1 MGFVVAGVVGGFAA
15 GAAGAIAG
23 GLSSLLIG
31 AAVGFGTKAVFDH
44 VMDGM
49 MPDDV
54 SVDTM
59 GGRTTSVKNSTE
71 SRKIVYGTIRTGGV
85 IIYQENSGVG
95 NIYLHN
101 VIVLSEGIIGGI
113 KEVYFDN
120 ELVASF
126 IDNQLHY
133 HGKYT
138 LDNSE
143 TPTQA
148 SSSVDVRF
156 SQGTPNPIYAQ
167 TGQSTI
173 TANNWTTDHDL
184 SGIAHAYLRLRYNDE
199 VYTSGFPKI
208 TFLVE
213 GKKHYDPRQDDTSD
227 IYDSNVG
234 IGSMR
239 ADDSANWKYSNNSA
253 ICLLNYMMDDR
264 IGLGESINAF
274 DLDSLLASIDDCD
287 TEILGKAQITGGEFA
302 KKFVIGQKYEIT
314 ASVGNVDWTSVGA
327 DATDGV
333 GDTFIATADGSNLI
347 AGGTVKAVYKKYTC
361 DGIIDS
367 KNSHK
372 ANIQNI
378 LTSMNGQLLYSSGK
392 YHIKSYKYD
401 NPHSQV
407 VTEDMII
414 GGIDIATKQSRRSL
428 YNRVKGKF
436 VCKEENYVHT
446 EYPTQRYLITP
457 TGGTTND
464 YAQWEQDDGEV
475 LYHEYNLPMTIN
487 EVTAQRLARLTLNRS
502 RAQNTI
508 KFTTNAKG
516 LLYTVGDN
524 IKFANATIG
533 YSEAD
538 PKIYEIQRLNIRADA
553 EKGLVVSIEAR
564 ENSPDFY
571 NWDDGDLLD
580 FNTGTNLDL
589 YGGGVT
595 TPSNLELETYYE
607 NDKSKLRA
615 RWTASQAQGFAV
627 EYKVFYRLANTTSRL
642 VQEAY
647 TYDNFIIINVKDEY
661 EGKNLQVF
669 VQAVMTTSGSVSG
682 FLSGN
687 IRAAKVLNANPNYVV
702 RGFLSNPTVHDIALL
717 AAEAGVPVNEGREV
731 TYLQLNVDGDV
742 IASEEFMF
750 ESVSLTPITTV
761 VKNDVVGETFGEQLV
776 NGSFADDTGWYG
788 KEDGSGDELVIA
800 GGKLNYLSQ
809 GSISFKTQILTN
821 IAVGKKYTVS
831 FNVDSIQGSDP
842 LFMFTVRD
850 FQEIDDEL
858 LRMVISDLGTGTH
871 TQTFIARS
879 DSLAVAF
886 LSLVPFG
893 MTATIDN
900 ASLQREDE
908 EAVHKIML
916 SLPKSVTAD
925 VTWTYSYEQD
935 NNTQTLTNA
944 NSTGIVDV
952 AGVTTELTGFDDSLV
967 VNNRKS
973 VEIGLIRAHDSIGFS
988 QMEVTVTADWSQVK
1002 VMEGKSFTIPK
1013 TTSETVVL
1021 SARVR

>member
-1 MGFVVAGVVGGFAA
+1 M
-15 GAAGAIAG
+15 AITA
-23 GLSSLLIG
+23 LIG
-31 AAVGFGTKAVFDH
+31 AAAGAGAVALGATILTAVAVGIGAAAVFDH

-71 SRKIVYGTIRTGGV
+71 SRKIVYGTVRTGGT
-85 IIYQENSGVG
+85 IIYQENSG
-95 NIYLHN
+95 NSNEYLHN

-126 IDNQLHY
+126 IDGILHY

-138 LDNSE
+138 LDGSE
-143 TPTQA
+143 TPTTN

-156 SQGTPNPIYAQ
+156 SQGTISPLYAR
-167 TGQSTI
+167 TGSGKI
-173 TANNWTTDHDL
+173 TSNGWGLDHDL
-184 SGIAHAYLRLRYNDE
+184 SGIAHAYVRLYYNDE
-199 VYTSGFPKI
+199 VYTTGFPKI

-213 GKKHYDPRQDDTSD
+213 GKKHYDPRQDNTSD
-227 IYDSNVG
+227 AYDADVGASN
-234 IGSMR
+234 MR
-239 ADDSANWKYSNNSA
+239 VDTDLVSQNNIWQYSNNPA
-253 ICLLNYMMDDR
+253 ICLLNYMMDSR
-264 IGLGESINAF
+264 IGLGESIDSF
-274 DLDSLLASIDDCD
+274 DLDSLVASINDCN
-287 TEILGKAQITGGEFA
+287 TEIFGKPLFTSSGDFI
-302 KKFVIGQKYEIT
+302 VGQEYEIRQIGT
-314 ASVGNVDWTSVGA
+314 ESDDIDWASVGA
-327 DATDGV
+327 DASPSNEDR
-333 GDTFIATADGSNLI
+333 FIATADGSALN
-347 AGGTVKAVYKKYTC
+347 AGGSVKAVYKKYTC

-401 NPHSQV
+401 DPHSQV

-436 VCKEENYVHT
+436 VCKEENYVLT
-446 EYPTQRYLITP
+446 EYPTQIYLE
-457 TGGTTND
+457 GEND
-464 YAQWEQDDGEV
+464 VKQWEIDDGEV

-524 IKFANATIG
+524 IKFSNATIG

-538 PKIYEIQRLNIRADA
+538 PKIYQIQRLNIRAGF
-553 EKGLVVSIEAR
+553 EKGLVVNIEAR

-571 NWDDGDLLD
+571 DWDEDTDLLD
-580 FNTGTNLDL
+580 FNTGTNVNL
-589 YGGGVT
+589 YGGTVT
-595 TPSNLELETYYE
+595 TPTNLELETYYE
-607 NDKSKLRA
+607 NDKSKLRV
-615 RWTASQAQGFAV
+615 RWGRSEAQGYAV
-627 EYKVFYRLANTTSRL
+627 EYKVFYRLANSSSRL

-661 EGKNLQVF
+661 EGQNLQVF
-669 VQAVMTTSGSVSG
+669 VQAVLATTGAVSG
-682 FLSGN
+682 FLSGY
-687 IRAAKVLNANPNYVV
+687 IRAARVLNANPNYVV
-702 RGFLSNPTVHDIALL
+702 RGFLSNPTVHDVALL

-731 TYLQLNVDGDV
+731 TYLQLNVDGEV

-761 VKNDVVGETFGEQLV
+761 VKNDVVGQTFGEQLT
-776 NGSFADDTGWYG
+776 NGTFSDQSGWIG
-788 KEDGSGDELVIA
+788 KDDGSGDEFTIS
-800 GGKLNYLSQ
+800 GGKLNYIS
-809 GSISFKTQILTN
+809 GGAISFKTQILTG
-821 IAVGKKYTVS
+821 IAVGKKYTVT
-831 FNVDSIQGSDP
+831 FNVDSIQGADP
-842 LFMFTVRD
+842 RFLFTVRD
-850 FQEIDDEL
+850 FQEIDDVL
-858 LRMVISDLGTGTH
+858 LNMVISDLGTGEH

-886 LSLVPFG
+886 LSVVPLG

-900 ASLQREDE
+900 VSIQREDE

-925 VTWTYSYEQD
+925 VTWTYSFEQD
-935 NNTQTLTNA
+935 NQTQTLTNE

-952 AGVTTELTGFDDSLV
+952 AGVTTELIGFDDSLII
-967 VNNRKS
+967 NNRKS
-973 VEIGLIRAHDSIGFS
+973 VEIGLIRAYDSIGFS
-988 QMEVTVTADWSQVK
+988 QMEVTVTADWTQEK
-1002 VMEGKSFTIPK
+1002 VLEGKTFQVPK
-1013 TTSETVVL
+1013 TTTETVVL

>member
-1 MGFVVAGVVGGFAA
+1 M
-15 GAAGAIAG
+15 AITA
-23 GLSSLLIG
+23 LIG
-31 AAVGFGTKAVFDH
+31 AAAGAGAVALGAGILTAVAVGIGAAAVFDH

-59 GGRTTSVKNSTE
+59 GGRTTSVKNSTA
-71 SRKIVYGTIRTGGV
+71 SRKIVYGTVRTGGT
-85 IIYQENSGVG
+85 IIYQENDGVS
-95 NIYLHN
+95 NEYLHN

-126 IDNQLHY
+126 IDGILHY

-138 LDNSE
+138 LNGSE
-143 TPTQA
+143 TPTTN
-148 SSSVDVRF
+148 SSSVDIRF
-156 SQGTPNPIYAQ
+156 GMGGINPTYARIGSGKIV
-167 TGQSTI
+167 TNG
-173 TANNWTTDHDL
+173 WTTDHDL
-184 SGIAHAYLRLRYNDE
+184 SGIAHAYVRLYYNDE

-213 GKKHYDPRQDDTSD
+213 GKKHYDPRQDSTSD
-227 IYDSNVG
+227 IYDDSVG
-234 IGSMR
+234 ISNMYVN
-239 ADDSANWKYSNNSA
+239 SPTLWEYSNNPA

-264 IGLGESINAF
+264 IGLGESIDAF
-274 DLDSLLASIDDCD
+274 DLDSLLASINDCN
-287 TEILGKAQITGGEFA
+287 TEIFGKPLFTGSGDFI
-302 KKFVIGQKYEIT
+302 VGQEYEIRQIGT
-314 ASVGNVDWTSVGA
+314 ESDDIDWASVGA
-327 DATDGV
+327 DASPSNEDR
-333 GDTFIATADGSNLI
+333 FIATADGSALN
-347 AGGTVKAVYKKYTC
+347 AGGSVKAVYKKYTC

-401 NPHSQV
+401 NPHTQV

-436 VCKEENYVHT
+436 VCKEENYILT
-446 EYPTQRYLITP
+446 EYPTQIYLE
-457 TGGTTND
+457 GEND
-464 YAQWEQDDGEV
+464 VKQWELDDGEV
-475 LYHEYNLPMTIN
+475 LYHEYNLPMTVN

-524 IKFANATIG
+524 IKFSNATIG

-538 PKIYEIQRLNIRADA
+538 PKIYQIQRLNIRADV

-571 NWDDGDLLD
+571 DWDEDTDLLD
-580 FNTGTNLDL
+580 FNTGTNVNL
-589 YGGGVT
+589 YGGSVT
-595 TPSNLELETYYE
+595 TPTNLELETYYE

-615 RWTASQAQGFAV
+615 RWTRSQAQGFAV
-627 EYKVFYRLANTTSRL
+627 EYKVFYRFAGTSSRL

-647 TYDNFIIINVKDEY
+647 TYDNFILINVKDEY
-661 EGKNLQVF
+661 EGQNLQVF
-669 VQAVMTTSGSVSG
+669 VQAVLATTGAVSG
-682 FLSGN
+682 FLSGY
-687 IRAAKVLNANPNYVV
+687 IRAARVLNANPNYVV

-731 TYLQLNVDGDV
+731 TYLQLNVDGEV

-750 ESVSLTPITTV
+750 ESVALTPITTV
-761 VKNDVVGETFGEQLV
+761 VKNDVVGATFGEQLT
-776 NGSFADDTGWYG
+776 NGSFSDQSGWLG
-788 KEDGSGDELVIA
+788 KDDGSGDEFTIS
-800 GGKLNYLSQ
+800 GGKLNYVSG
-809 GSISFKTQILTN
+809 GSISFKTQILTG
-821 IAVGKKYTVS
+821 IAVGKKYTVT
-831 FNVDSIQGSDP
+831 FNVDSIQGASP
-842 LFMFTVRD
+842 TFLFTVRD
-850 FQEIDDEL
+850 FQEIDDVL
-858 LRMVISDLGTGTH
+858 LNMVISDLGTGEH

-886 LSLVPFG
+886 LSVVPLG
-893 MTATIDN
+893 MTAVIDN
-900 ASLQREDE
+900 VSLQREDE
-908 EAVHKIML
+908 EAVHKMML

-935 NNTQTLTNA
+935 NQTQTLTNE

-952 AGVTTELTGFDDSLV
+952 AGVTTELIGFDDSLV

-973 VEIGLIRAHDSIGFS
+973 VEIGLIRAYDSIGFS
-988 QMEVTVTADWSQVK
+988 QMEVTVTADWTQEK
-1002 VMEGKSFTIPK
+1002 VLEGKTFQVPK
-1013 TTSETVVL
+1013 TTTETVVL